1 MPKAISYIIGNLI
14 DNYTRWFTQE
24 GWFKFHV

>member
-24 GWFKFHV
+24 G